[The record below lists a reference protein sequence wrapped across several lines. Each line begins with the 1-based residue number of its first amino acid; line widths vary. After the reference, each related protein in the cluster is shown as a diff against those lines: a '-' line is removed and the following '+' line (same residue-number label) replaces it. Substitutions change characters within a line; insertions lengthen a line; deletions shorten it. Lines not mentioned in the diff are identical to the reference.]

1 MNNIFTSINNYIK
14 QKSTF
19 YGDFYNK
26 NKEEIIKRD
35 LSPEEFTYFNII
47 KENNQNRLYEISGN
61 NNVIELNFNR
71 NNEQHISGIGKVQ
84 QIM

>member
-1 MNNIFTSINNYIK
+1 MNIFSAINNYIK

-35 LSPEEFTYFNII
+35 LTPEELTYFNII
-47 KENNQNRLYEISGN
+47 NENNHKRLYEVSGN
-61 NNVIELNFNR
+61 NNLIELNFNK
-71 NNEQHISGIGKVQ
+71 NVKQYISGIGTVQ